1 MDAVIAVFAFLA
13 LIVPFMLATLWGWVV
28 LWIAIALVLG
38 VVEGLSYLMT
48 RRTISQQFWEFR
60 RHHRVFSWVLIGLM
74 TAAWL
79 GLVVHLLW
87 KG

>member
-1 MDAVIAVFAFLA
+1 MDAVIAVVAFLA
-13 LIVPFMLATLWGWVV
+13 LIVPFLLAKLWGWVA

-38 VVEGLSYLMT
+38 VVEGGSYLTT
-48 RRTISQQFWEFR
+48 RRTISQRFWEFR
-60 RHHRVFSWVLIGLM
+60 RQHRLFSWVLIGLM

-79 GLVVHLLW
+79 GLVAHLLW